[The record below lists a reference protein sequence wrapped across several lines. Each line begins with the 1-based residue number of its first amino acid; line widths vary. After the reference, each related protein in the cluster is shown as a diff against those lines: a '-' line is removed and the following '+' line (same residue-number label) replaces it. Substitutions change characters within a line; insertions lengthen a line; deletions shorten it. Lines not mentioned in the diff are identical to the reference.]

1 MNYIY
6 EKQEDRRMRVAVFF
20 SGGASSMQAMLKD
33 PNCGVLYEI
42 VAAFTNKDEC
52 TGIDIARAAGIP
64 ILHRNFKEFCQ
75 EKGIDPK
82 DLQQRSAYYEAVI
95 EDLAPYKPDGV
106 CLSGFTGPG
115 SIIVEPML
123 TEFADRILNVHP
135 ADLAILASKEPAD
148 CSVRRLYAGNL
159 SSEQVARLMAE
170 NNLERRYKGEDAVY
184 DAVISGEEYTR
195 SSVHIARKE
204 FDEGPLLVQ
213 SKRFPV
219 KKEWVERKIRH
230 RNFRAIRKYG
240 DQLQEDMKW
249 EGDGPAY
256 LKALELISQGK
267 IALDGSTVSLEGGE
281 LPYRGLGLD

>member
-6 EKQEDRRMRVAVFF
+6 EKQEDRRMKVAVFF

-33 PNCGVLYEI
+33 PNHGVVYEI

-52 TGIDIARAAGIP
+52 AGIGVAEDAGIP
-64 ILHRNFKEFCQ
+64 VLQRNFKKFCQ

-82 DLQQRSAYYEAVI
+82 DLRKRSAYYEAVI
-95 EDLAPYKPDGV
+95 EELAPYKPDVV

-123 TEFADRILNVHP
+123 TEYADRILNVHP
-135 ADLAILASKEPAD
+135 ADLAILASKETAGCD
-148 CSVRRLYAGNL
+148 VRRLYTGNL
-159 SSEQVARLMAE
+159 SSEQVVLLMAE

-219 KKEWVERKIRH
+219 RKEWVERKIRQ
-230 RNFRAIRKYG
+230 RNFRAIRKYA
-240 DQLQEDMKW
+240 DQLQETMKW

-267 IALDGSTVSLEGGE
+267 IAVKGNAVYLEGEE
-281 LPYRGLGLD
+281 LPWRGLGLD